1 MVVLVALGSV
11 KIAKRHRME
20 KRIHSVMSSQA
31 LLPAKKLPKAKRRD
45 QLLQTALAIVRAEG
59 TDTLALGLL
68 AERAGVSKP
77 IAYEHFGSR
86 SGLLIALYKQF
97 DERQVALTHEAL
109 ERAPRTLDDVARVL
123 SDAYMNC
130 YSSAGP
136 ECHAISAALR
146 GTEEMDRFQQD
157 LMDEYAA
164 IYLKA
169 LMPYTAAPKKDLRL
183 YCVAIIGAAE
193 AISREMLAGRITKKK
208 AATTLRHFIVQCLSP
223 AKG

>member
-1 MVVLVALGSV
+1 
-11 KIAKRHRME
+11 
-20 KRIHSVMSSQA
+20 MSTQTLRA
-31 LLPAKKLPKAKRRD
+31 AKKLPKAERRD
-45 QLLQTALAIVRAEG
+45 QLLQTALAIVRTEG

-97 DERQVALTHEAL
+97 DERQVALTLEAL

-123 SDAYMNC
+123 SSAYMSC

-136 ECHAISAALR
+136 ECQAISAALR
-146 GTEEMDRFQQD
+146 GTEEMEAFQRELTD
-157 LMDEYAA
+157 GYAA

-169 LMPYTAAPKKDLRL
+169 FSPYTKMSKPDLRI

-193 AISREMLAGRITKKK
+193 AIAREMLAGRLTEKK
-208 AATTLRHFIVQCLSP
+208 AAATLRLLMVKCLSP
-223 AKG
+223 ADA